1 MANHKSAE
9 KRARQ
14 NVKRRLRNRTLKSAY
29 KTDIKKFV
37 SLITDKKLDD
47 AKELLPKIHKVI
59 DKACTKGVL
68 PKNTAS
74 RKKSNVT
81 TMLNKAL
88 AEA

>member
-14 NVKRRLRNRTLKSAY
+14 NAKRRLRNRTLKSSY
-29 KTDIKKFV
+29 KTEIKKFV
-37 SLITDKKLDD
+37 SLVSEKKLED
-47 AKELLPKIHKVI
+47 AKELLPRIHKVI
-59 DKACTKGVL
+59 DKAHTKGVI

-74 RKKSNVT
+74 RKKSNVS

-88 AEA
+88 TEA